1 MERNKIKIGDSFD
14 ILPQI
19 PDNYA
24 NVIITDPPYDLKEHQ
39 KQFLHDQ
46 FRRIS
51 KGWVI
56 VFSPPENQWIFP
68 DIEQFLFWIKPI
80 STKNTSKRY
89 SRFVEMMFVYGEGVW
104 NAGRHWSQY
113 TNVFTDLVDEKNIHP
128 FRKPPSIAERLIK
141 NHTDFFDVVLDPFCG
156 SGVFCEAAH
165 SLGRNF
171 IGIEIN
177 RELISNSFSSNQIEL
192 EY

>member
-24 NVIITDPPYDLKEHQ
+24 SVIITDPPYDFDEAQ

-46 FRRIS
+46 FKRIS

-56 VFSPPENQWIFP
+56 VFSPPENQWLFP

-89 SRFVEMMFVYGEGVW
+89 SRFVEMMFVYGDGVW
-104 NAGRHWSQY
+104 VIGRHWSQY
-113 TNVFTDLVDEKNIHP
+113 TNAVSYTHLTLPTTPYV
-128 FRKPPSIAERLIK
+128 
-141 NHTDFFDVVLDPFCG
+141 
-156 SGVFCEAAH
+156 
-165 SLGRNF
+165 
-171 IGIEIN
+171 
-177 RELISNSFSSNQIEL
+177 
-192 EY
+192 

>member
-24 NVIITDPPYDLKEHQ
+24 SVIITDPPYDFDEAQ

-46 FRRIS
+46 LKRIS

-56 VFSPPENQWIFP
+56 VFSPPENQWLFP

-80 STKNTSKRY
+80 STKNTSRRY
-89 SRFVEMMFVYGEGVW
+89 SRFVEMMFVYGDGVW
-104 NAGRHWSQY
+104 VTGRHWSQY
-113 TNVFTDLVDEKNIHP
+113 TNVFTDLVDEKNLHP

-141 NHTDFFDVVLDPFCG
+141 NHTNLYDLVLDPFCG
-156 SGVFCEAAH
+156 SGTFCETALR
-165 SLGRNF
+165 LGRQF
-171 IGIEIN
+171 VGIEIN